1 MVFGLVLITQGWFQ
15 KRKKWLKM
23 LLIKSIN
30 KTNICENYM

>member
-1 MVFGLVLITQGWFQ
+1 MVFGLVLITQVGL